1 MDFQRLFHRL
11 PITIS
16 LIIVNVVVY
25 ALQFLIPDD
34 WVFGYGAF
42 NPLITEYYHQW
53 WRVFTSGFIHD
64 PSNIAH
70 LGMNMLTLYLFG
82 QAIEPLMRRWQYLLL
97 YCLSILGG
105 SAMIW
110 LVADLTDNLNV
121 TTVGAS
127 GGVFGFFGAYFAIA
141 KLSQQSTVP
150 ILILVA
156 INFGYG
162 FVAGNVSWEA
172 HLGGLITGAI
182 VAFLMARGAGRRRAR
197 AVQKQQPAA
206 PQYYAPPQEQGRQ
219 NYPSAYDQ
227 YRQEQQPPYEQ

>member
-1 MDFQRLFHRL
+1 M
-11 PITIS
+11 
-16 LIIVNVVVY
+16 NVAVY
-25 ALQFLIPDD
+25 ALQHLIPDY
-34 WVFGYGAF
+34 WIFRMGAF
-42 NPLITEYYHQW
+42 NPLIVEYTGQW

-64 PSNIAH
+64 QNSIMH

-82 QAIEPLMRRWQYLLL
+82 QAIEPLMRRWQYVLL

-110 LVADLTDNLNV
+110 LVAYLTDTMNV

-127 GGVFGFFGAYFAIA
+127 GGVFGLFGAYFAIA

-150 ILILVA
+150 ILVLVA

-162 FVAGNVSWEA
+162 FIAGNVSWEA

-182 VAFLMARGAGRRRAR
+182 VAFALARGAGRRRAR

-206 PQYYAPPQEQGRQ
+206 PQYYAPPQQEQ

-227 YRQEQQPPYEQ
+227 YQQTQQPPKEH